1 GAGPTIASFLAYS
14 ITRMSASRDRAPVFG
29 KGAIEGVA
37 AAESANNAA
46 CSGSLVPML
55 SLGIPGSAGTAVL
68 LGALLMFGLRPGPLL
83 FTNHPEVAYA
93 VLASVLIGTT
103 FMLVVGMILPP
114 LLSHILRIPG
124 SVLFPGILIVAVAGT
139 YSINNDI

>member
-1 GAGPTIASFLAYS
+1 VVNLDTKGERQLKPESGTSQHLWPDKREAGLIVPACLRRSAVGFVVGALPGAGPPIASFLAYS
-14 ITRMSASRDRAPVFG
+14 VAKMSAPRDRAAVFG
-29 KGAIEGVA
+29 NGAIEGVA

-83 FTNHPEVAYA
+83 FTNHP
-93 VLASVLIGTT
+93 
-103 FMLVVGMILPP
+103 
-114 LLSHILRIPG
+114 
-124 SVLFPGILIVAVAGT
+124 
-139 YSINNDI
+139 